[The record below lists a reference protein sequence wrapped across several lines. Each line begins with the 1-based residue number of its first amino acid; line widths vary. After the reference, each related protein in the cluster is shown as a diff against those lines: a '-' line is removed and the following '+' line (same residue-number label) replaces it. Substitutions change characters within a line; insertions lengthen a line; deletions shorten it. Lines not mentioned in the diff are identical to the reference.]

1 MLTQLHGDCLDLLQ
15 TLDPGS
21 VQTAVTSPP
30 YYGLRDYG
38 LPPTLWPTVTYR
50 PMPGLPPVTI
60 PGCDPDC
67 DHEWGDPIRAP
78 WANEIP
84 GPNGRVKNPEASRGR
99 GKTSGER
106 CQRCGG
112 WRGCLGLEPDPLM
125 YVGHLVLIFRHLGDA
140 LAKDG
145 TAWLNLGDSY
155 AGGGN
160 GGGGSFAKDGI
171 RTPMAG
177 TGKNK
182 RPAWKQGG
190 NHIPDGLK
198 NKDLLGIPWRA
209 AFALQADGWYLRAE
223 NIWNKPN
230 CMPESVDD
238 RTTRAHEQ
246 VFLLAKSK
254 RYYYDAEAVAEEAI
268 MKPQRRLTAQKRKDG
283 HAVDN
288 WKNPRILRDEPTADG
303 DGSRNRRTV
312 WTISTTPYPG
322 AHYAV
327 MPEAL
332 ADICIKAGS
341 RPGDTVL
348 DPFGG
353 SGTVGRRALAL
364 GRHAVLMDLN
374 ADYLTL
380 QDERT
385 ATVQMEL
392 DAA

>member
-1 MLTQLHGDCLDLLQ
+1 
-15 TLDPGS
+15 
-21 VQTAVTSPP
+21 
-30 YYGLRDYG
+30 
-38 LPPTLWPTVTYR
+38 
-50 PMPGLPPVTI
+50 
-60 PGCDPDC
+60 
-67 DHEWGDPIRAP
+67 
-78 WANEIP
+78 
-84 GPNGRVKNPEASRGR
+84 
-99 GKTSGER
+99 
-106 CQRCGG
+106 
-112 WRGCLGLEPDPLM
+112 
-125 YVGHLVLIFRHLGDA
+125 
-140 LAKDG
+140 
-145 TAWLNLGDSY
+145 
-155 AGGGN
+155 
-160 GGGGSFAKDGI
+160 
-171 RTPMAG
+171 
-177 TGKNK
+177 
-182 RPAWKQGG
+182 
-190 NHIPDGLK
+190 
-198 NKDLLGIPWRA
+198 
-209 AFALQADGWYLRAE
+209 
-223 NIWNKPN
+223 
-230 CMPESVDD
+230 
-238 RTTRAHEQ
+238 